1 MTFRE
6 GKPLSYGEPTVQI
19 MRSMYI
25 INREVVYHQ
34 CARIA
39 YHHALRV
46 LQRSSGTSNSG
57 RRGRRPLRGD
67 FALSVLWV
75 RVLTVFAHYAFS
87 LSRIRGSS
95 LPEGAIRRAY
105 IIPIGY
111 IISARIYHMHG
122 IYHSPQAFFGS
133 SGTST
138 PTVKISTYL

>member
-1 MTFRE
+1 MVA
-6 GKPLSYGEPTVQI
+6 PTV
-19 MRSMYI
+19 
-25 INREVVYHQ
+25 
-34 CARIA
+34 
-39 YHHALRV
+39 
-46 LQRSSGTSNSG
+46 G
-57 RRGRRPLRGD
+57 GD

-122 IYHSPQAFFGS
+122 IYHSPQAFFWVVGDVEPY
-133 SGTST
+133 G
-138 PTVKISTYL
+138 